1 MISYSFL
8 TQLWIY
14 CHRISLSG
22 DIELNIGPKPDF
34 SQCFS
39 VRMDHRSNKK
49 REVCAF
55 TTNIPLKVIDASYLR
70 ECIKFDVE
78 IGDKTCNFVN
88 IYRSPSQTKDEF
100 ENFTQ
105 NLELNFGTHFK

>member
-1 MISYSFL
+1 MFVSEDGSSFKYKTGGVCFYYKYSL
-8 TQLWIY
+8 
-14 CHRISLSG
+14 
-22 DIELNIGPKPDF
+22 
-34 SQCFS
+34 
-39 VRMDHRSNKK
+39 
-49 REVCAF
+49 
-55 TTNIPLKVIDASYLR
+55 PLKVIDASYLR